1 MNNEMQ
7 MSLERCGS
15 GRVGLK
21 NSYTF
26 WVMRSGCSFRRGG
39 VVQAD
44 MGNSVELR
52 FHNNLKSVEL

>member
-21 NSYTF
+21 NSYPF

-44 MGNSVELR
+44 MGNSV
-52 FHNNLKSVEL
+52 